1 MSGIVGIYYLDG
13 RPVERENLGR
23 MVDILAHRGPDGADI
38 WCEESVGLGHR
49 MLWTTPES
57 LLEKLPLVNQTGNL
71 VITADARIDN
81 RDELISALSLTDR
94 PVEKI
99 TDSQLILAAYEKWGE
114 QCPEK
119 LIGDFAFAIWDG
131 RQQKLFCARDHM
143 GVKPF
148 YYYCS
153 NRVFILASEIKA
165 LLSLSEVPRRLNE
178 LQVAYH
184 LDMFFED
191 QEITFYQEIFR
202 LPAARYLTISS
213 TQKMQVQSYWALD
226 RKRELR
232 LNSDEEYAEAFREI
246 FTEAVRC
253 RLRSAFP
260 IGSTLSGGLDSSSIA
275 CTARQLLAKS
285 GNQQL
290 HTFSAIFPSLP
301 EEDLPWI
308 DERPYMDAVKALG
321 GFQAHDVRADLLT
334 PLIEILWREEEPILA
349 PNLYIHQ
356 GMYECA
362 HQHSVRVFLDG
373 VDGDSTVSHGWR
385 YLTELAYTGRWVTLM
400 KEVTATGRRFRVPR
414 SQLLWANCV
423 SPLLI
428 EPANQFW
435 QALRKYVGKTSANSE
450 LINPAFAKGI
460 KLVQQTRKLLSHEPA
475 LTLTGRQQH
484 WQSLTTG
491 LYPYI
496 LEMADK
502 TTARYSLEGRYPFF
516 DRRLM
521 EFCLSLPSNQK
532 FSHGFSRAILRNA
545 MTDILPPKIQ
555 QRVSKANLGFN
566 FKRRLLEDERE
577 TLEKVINQPKSIEPY
592 VNLPVLRASYD
603 HYSHFPQSEEESLNV
618 LSGVTLALWLSQP
631 NFTT

>member
-13 RPVERENLGR
+13 RAVEEENLGR
-23 MVDILAHRGPDGADI
+23 MVEILAHRGPDGADI
-38 WCEESVGLGHR
+38 WCKESVGLGHR

-81 RDELISALSLTDR
+81 RDQLICALKLNDH
-94 PVEKI
+94 PIEKI
-99 TDSQLILAAYEKWGE
+99 TDSQLILAAYQTWGE
-114 QCPEK
+114 QCLEK
-119 LIGDFAFAIWDG
+119 LIGDFAFAIWDL

-153 NRVFILASEIKA
+153 NRVFVFASEIKA
-165 LLSLSEVPRRLNE
+165 LLSLPFVPRRLNE
-178 LQVAYH
+178 LQVAYY
-184 LDMFFED
+184 LDRLFED
-191 QEITFYQEIFR
+191 HEITFYQEILR

-213 TQKMQVQSYWALD
+213 SQKMQVQTYWALD
-226 RKRELR
+226 PGRELR
-232 LNSDEEYAEAFREI
+232 LNSDQEYAEAFREI
-246 FTEAVRC
+246 FTQAVNC

-275 CTARQLLAKS
+275 CTARQLLANS
-285 GNQQL
+285 TNQQL

-301 EEDLPWI
+301 SQDLRWI
-308 DERPYMDAVKALG
+308 DERPYMDTVKALG
-321 GFQAHDVRADLLT
+321 GFEAHDVRADLLT
-334 PLIEILWREEEPILA
+334 PLVDILWRQEEPILA

-362 HQHSVRVFLDG
+362 HQQGVRVFLDG

-385 YLTELAYTGRWVTLM
+385 YLTELAYTGRWKTLM
-400 KEVTATGRRFRVPR
+400 EEVNATGRRFRLPR
-414 SQLLWANCV
+414 RQILWANCV
-423 SPLLI
+423 TPIFI
-428 EPANQFW
+428 EPASQLW
-435 QALRKYVGKTSANSE
+435 QGLLKSVGQTNAHSQ
-450 LINPAFAKGI
+450 LINPAFAKRVR
-460 KLVQQTRKLLSHEPA
+460 LTQQTRKLLSHEPA
-475 LTLTGRQQH
+475 LTLTSRQLH

-502 TTARYSLEGRYPFF
+502 TTTRFSVEGRYPFF

-532 FSHGFSRAILRNA
+532 FRHGFSRAILRNA
-545 MTDILPPKIQ
+545 MKDILPGEIQ
-555 QRVSKANLGFN
+555 QRVNKANLGFN
-566 FKRRLLEDERE
+566 FKRRLLNDERA
-577 TLEKVINQPKSIEPY
+577 TLEKMINQPQALEQY

-603 HYSHFPQSEEESLNV
+603 RYSHQKQSDDDCLNII
-618 LSGVTLALWLSQP
+618 SGVTLALWLRKLNSDQ
-631 NFTT
+631 